1 MNKIA
6 SNIQILLP
14 FFRRKGKKI
23 SRVSIINNRYAVHNK
38 FNPVIFPSQV
48 SSKIS
53 RRLLYI
59 FFFFFFTDDSNSN
72 PAARNPIFLPFHYS
86 PPLLPSSFNRVEI
99 IVFNIPFLLPLYAP
113 MVDISDKTREPC
125 LILTEE
131 RESESER
138 ESARSYIS
146 SGFEVSHR
154 SSDEDARK
162 RAERIKGDYK
172 LCPCYPRWKRL
183 WIFYAGGG
191 SISIGFSRH
200 SRGHSIKNSVKP
212 VLTSGAP
219 LSAARVKEQS
229 GRGRRLKDGGD
240 HEEWRSST
248 KLVPG
253 FPGWMKRYI
262 YI

>member
-23 SRVSIINNRYAVHNK
+23 SRVSIINNRYVVHNK

-131 RESESER
+131 RER
-138 ESARSYIS
+138 EW
-146 SGFEVSHR
+146 E
-154 SSDEDARK
+154 RK
-162 RAERIKGDYK
+162 RAIVYFFGLRGVASIF
-172 LCPCYPRWKRL
+172 RWRRAK
-183 WIFYAGGG
+183 
-191 SISIGFSRH
+191 
-200 SRGHSIKNSVKP
+200 
-212 VLTSGAP
+212 TSGTDKRGLQIVPLLPKMETALNILCRRWLDIDWFFAP
-219 LSAARVKEQS
+219 FP
-229 GRGRRLKDGGD
+229 
-240 HEEWRSST
+240 RS
-248 KLVPG
+248 
-253 FPGWMKRYI
+253 FN
-262 YI
+262 